1 MKKWINRLVKM
12 TFTSGEEP
20 TFEVVNKID
29 DYELREYETYMVA
42 RVEVMGSFE
51 AAGSNGFHI
60 LADYIGG
67 NNRSKTKIDMT
78 APVAMSKDRDHYQV
92 EFTMPKKFKKGTLP
106 EPNDARVKIIEVPAQ
121 CRAVYRYSAYW
132 SEEDHLKHKN
142 KLIGLLQEMKM
153 TPIGET
159 TFARFD
165 PPFIP
170 SFLRHNEVWI
180 EVKPDPKASPS
191 TTPQSKL
198 LKTQP

>member
-1 MKKWINRLVKM
+1 MAL
-12 TFTSGEEP
+12 EEP
-20 TFEVVNKID
+20 TFKVLKKVG
-29 DYELREYETYMVA
+29 DYELREYEAYLIA
-42 RVEVMGSFE
+42 RVEVMGSFD
-51 AAGSNGFHI
+51 AAGDNGFHI

-78 APVAMSKDRDHYQV
+78 VPVAMSKVQDHYQV
-92 EFTMPKKFKKGTLP
+92 EFTMPKKFTKGTLP

-121 CRAVYRYSAYW
+121 CRAIYRYSASW
-132 SEEDHLKHKN
+132 SEEDYLKHKN
-142 KLIGLLQEMKM
+142 KLIGLLQEMKIA
-153 TPIGET
+153 PIGET

-191 TTPQSKL
+191 TTPQSKPL
-198 LKTQP
+198 